1 MKEIQNFINQNNN
14 LDFLNERIES
24 LNETQ
29 FCFKYTDNGL
39 VYAKQSKQADLTLT
53 AKELFRDLK
62 TLDKTMCAF
71 VFAKS
76 YYPESDREK
85 YIDKLGNL
93 AANLLN
99 QDSLKTVRVHDID
112 VLKQLYQNLPDFA
125 LKGMFNTD
133 VCCFTIAKNEV
144 YYLSQVEQHVYAMSK
159 TMFRDDYDTIRE
171 VIIERGEEIEFMSPY
186 LSNSEIKALTPIISE
201 LYDDRDLIH
210 GTVLCQTIG
219 FYRKEHKM
227 PLCEVDFSAYGL
239 RKQAKFSKHML
250 AQNVFD
256 LSDTDLL
263 NELNKHLENVIDN
276 AFDKFLINIPEKII
290 YIGERQD
297 RERLNKLAQWQ
308 ALSEF
313 NDTIDFTKE
322 ARQQQNLDAGID
334 QHIDQNLIESLNF
347 DFTDFNASMSMSKN
361 ENKRNKR
368 KL

>member
-112 VLKQLYQNLPDFA
+112 VLKRLYQNLPDFA

-159 TMFRDDYDTIRE
+159 TMFRDDYETIRE
-171 VIIERGEEIEFMSPY
+171 AIVERGEEIEFMSPY
-186 LSNSEIKALTPIISE
+186 LSNIEIKALTPIISE

-219 FYRKEHKM
+219 FYRKGHKM
-227 PLCEVDFSAYGL
+227 PVCEVDFSAYGL
-239 RKQAKFSKHML
+239 RKEAKFSKHML
-250 AQNVFD
+250 AQNVFN
-256 LSDTDLL
+256 LSDTELL
-263 NELNKHLENVIDN
+263 DELNNHHQNVIDN

-290 YIGERQD
+290 SIGERQD
-297 RERLNKLAQWQ
+297 RERVNKLAQWQ
-308 ALSEF
+308 ALTDF
-313 NDTIDFTKE
+313 NDAMDFNIDT
-322 ARQQQNLDAGID
+322 RQQHTIEAGID
-334 QHIDQNLIESLNF
+334 QHIDKDLIESLNF
-347 DFTDFNASMSMSKN
+347 DFTDFDASMSKQ

>member
-1 MKEIQNFINQNNN
+1 MKEIKNFINQNHH
-14 LDFLNERIES
+14 LDFLNERIKS
-24 LNETQ
+24 LNETK
-29 FCFKYTDNGL
+29 FRFNYTDQGL
-39 VYAKQSKQADLTLT
+39 VYAKQSQKADLTLT
-53 AKELFRDLK
+53 AKELFNDLK

-76 YYPESDREK
+76 YNPESDRST
-85 YIDKLGNL
+85 YLDKVGNL

-99 QDSLKTVRVHDID
+99 QDSLKTVQIHDID
-112 VLKQLYQNLPDFA
+112 DLKQVYQNLPDFA

-144 YYLSQVEQHVYAMSK
+144 YYLSQLEQHVYPMSK
-159 TMFRDDYDTIRE
+159 AMFRDDYETIRE

-186 LSNSEIKALTPIISE
+186 LSNSEIKALTPVISE
-201 LYDDRDLIH
+201 LYDDRDLVH
-210 GTVLCQTIG
+210 GTVLCQTVG
-219 FYRKEHKM
+219 FYRKGHKM
-227 PLCEVDFSAYGL
+227 PLCELDFSAYGL
-239 RKQAKFSKHML
+239 RKQAKYSKHML

-334 QHIDQNLIESLNF
+334 QHIDKELIDSLNF
-347 DFTDFNASMSMSKN
+347 DFTDFDGNVSKN

>member
-1 MKEIQNFINQNNN
+1 MKEIQNFINQNHN

-24 LNETQ
+24 LNETK
-29 FCFKYTDNGL
+29 FRFNYSDNGL
-39 VYAKQSKQADLTLT
+39 VYAKQSKHADLTLT
-53 AKELFRDLK
+53 AKGLFNDLK

-76 YYPESDREK
+76 FYPESDREN
-85 YIDKLGNL
+85 YLDRVGHL

-99 QDSLKTVRVHDID
+99 QDSLKTVQVKDFD
-112 VLKQLYQNLPDFA
+112 DLKQLYQNLPDFA
-125 LKGMFNTD
+125 LKSMFNTD
-133 VCCFTIAKNEV
+133 VCCFTVAENEV

-159 TMFRDDYDTIRE
+159 TMFRDDYETIRE

-186 LSNSEIKALTPIISE
+186 ISNTEIKALTPIISD
-201 LYDDRDLIH
+201 LYDDRDAIH
-210 GTVLCQTIG
+210 GTVLCQTVG
-219 FYRKEHKM
+219 FYREGHKM
-227 PLCEVDFSAYGL
+227 PVCEVDFSAYGL
-239 RKQAKFSKHML
+239 RKQANFSKHML

-290 YIGERQD
+290 SIGERQD
-297 RERLNKLAQWQ
+297 RERLNKLAQWE

-313 NDTIDFTKE
+313 NDTIDFTKD
-322 ARQQQNLDAGID
+322 ARQQNNLDAGID
-334 QHIDQNLIESLNF
+334 QHIDQDLIESLNF
-347 DFTDFNASMSMSKN
+347 DFTDFDASMSKN
-361 ENKRNKR
+361 ENKRVKR

>member
-1 MKEIQNFINQNNN
+1 MKEIQNFINQNHH
-14 LDFLNERIES
+14 LDFMQERIES

-29 FCFKYTDNGL
+29 CRFKYTDNGL
-39 VYAKQSKQADLTLT
+39 VYAKQSKHADLTLT

-99 QDSLKTVRVHDID
+99 QDSLKTVQVKDLD
-112 VLKQLYQNLPDFA
+112 DLKSVYQNLPDFA

-144 YYLSQVEQHVYAMSK
+144 YYLSQVEQHVYAMSQ
-159 TMFRDDYDTIRE
+159 TMFRDDYETIRE

-186 LSNSEIKALTPIISE
+186 LSNTEIKALTPVISD
-201 LYDDRDLIH
+201 LYDDRDAIH

-219 FYRKEHKM
+219 FYRQGHKM

-239 RKQAKFSKHML
+239 RKQSQFSKHML

-263 NELNKHLENVIDN
+263 DELNKQHQNVIDK
-276 AFDKFLINIPEKII
+276 AFEKFLINIPEKII
-290 YIGERQD
+290 SIGERQD
-297 RERLNKLAQWQ
+297 RERQNKLEQWQ
-308 ALSEF
+308 ALSDF
-313 NDTIDFTKE
+313 NDSMDFNNE
-322 ARQQQNLDAGID
+322 VRQQHTLDAD
-334 QHIDQNLIESLNF
+334 LSQHIDQELIDSLNF
-347 DFTDFNASMSMSKN
+347 DFTDFDASVSKN
-361 ENKRNKR
+361 ENKRIKR

>member
-53 AKELFRDLK
+53 AKELFRDLR

-76 YYPESDREK
+76 YYPESDREN
-85 YIDKLGNL
+85 YLDKVGNL

-99 QDSLKTVRVHDID
+99 QESLKTVQVKDLD
-112 VLKQLYQNLPDFA
+112 DLKQLYQNLPDFA
-125 LKGMFNTD
+125 LKSMFNTD
-133 VCCFTIAKNEV
+133 VCCFTVADNEV

-171 VIIERGEEIEFMSPY
+171 VIVERGEEIEFMFPY
-186 LSNSEIKALTPIISE
+186 LSNSEIKALTPVISE

-219 FYRKEHKM
+219 FYRQGHKM
-227 PLCEVDFSAYGL
+227 PLCEVDFSAYGI
-239 RKQAKFSKHML
+239 REQAKFSKHML
-250 AQNVFD
+250 TQNVFN
-256 LSDTDLL
+256 LSDTELL
-263 NELNKHLENVIDN
+263 DELNNHHQNVIDN
-276 AFDKFLINIPEKII
+276 AFDKFLINIPDKII
-290 YIGERQD
+290 SIGERQD
-297 RERLNKLAQWQ
+297 RERLNKLEQWQ
-308 ALSEF
+308 ALTDF
-313 NDTIDFTKE
+313 NDAMDFNIDT
-322 ARQQQNLDAGID
+322 RQQHTIEAGID
-334 QHIDQNLIESLNF
+334 QHIDQDLIDSLNF
-347 DFTDFNASMSMSKN
+347 DFTDFDASKSKQ

>member
-1 MKEIQNFINQNNN
+1 MKEIQNFINQNHH

-24 LNETQ
+24 LNETT
-29 FCFKYTDNGL
+29 FRFNYSDNGL
-39 VYAKQSKQADLTLT
+39 VYAKQSQKADLMLT
-53 AKELFRDLK
+53 AKELFNDLK

-76 YYPESDREK
+76 YNPESDREK
-85 YIDKLGNL
+85 YLDKVGNL
-93 AANLLN
+93 AAALLN
-99 QDSLKTVRVHDID
+99 QDSLKTVQVHDID
-112 VLKQLYQNLPDFA
+112 NLKQFYQNLPDFA
-125 LKGMFNTD
+125 LKSMFNTD

-159 TMFRDDYDTIRE
+159 TMFRDDYETIRE

-186 LSNSEIKALTPIISE
+186 LPNTEVKALTPIISE
-201 LYDDRDLIH
+201 LYDDRDAIH
-210 GTVLCQTIG
+210 GTVLCQTVAFFRQG
-219 FYRKEHKM
+219 HKM

-239 RKQAKFSKHML
+239 RKQAKYSKHML

-263 NELNKHLENVIDN
+263 NELNKHHQNVIDN

-290 YIGERQD
+290 SIGERQD
-297 RERLNKLAQWQ
+297 RARLNKLAQWE
-308 ALSEF
+308 ALSDF
-313 NDTIDFTKE
+313 NDSIDFTKD

-334 QHIDQNLIESLNF
+334 QHIDKDLIESLNF
-347 DFTDFNASMSMSKN
+347 DFTDFDASVSKQ

>member
-1 MKEIQNFINQNNN
+1 MKEIQNFITQNHN

-24 LNETQ
+24 LNETK
-29 FCFKYTDNGL
+29 FRFNYSDNGL
-39 VYAKQSKQADLTLT
+39 VYAKQSKHADLTLT
-53 AKELFRDLK
+53 AKGLFNDLK

-76 YYPESDREK
+76 FYPESDREN
-85 YIDKLGNL
+85 YLDRVGHL

-99 QDSLKTVRVHDID
+99 QDSLKTVQVKDFD
-112 VLKQLYQNLPDFA
+112 DLKQLYQNLPDFA
-125 LKGMFNTD
+125 LKSMFNTD
-133 VCCFTIAKNEV
+133 VCCFTVAENEV

-159 TMFRDDYDTIRE
+159 TMFRDDYETIRE

-186 LSNSEIKALTPIISE
+186 ISNTEIKALTPIISD
-201 LYDDRDLIH
+201 LYDDRDAIH
-210 GTVLCQTIG
+210 GTVLCQTVG
-219 FYRKEHKM
+219 FYREGHKM
-227 PLCEVDFSAYGL
+227 PVCEVDFSAYGL
-239 RKQAKFSKHML
+239 RKQANFSKHML

-290 YIGERQD
+290 SIGERQD
-297 RERLNKLAQWQ
+297 RERLNKLAQWE

-313 NDTIDFTKE
+313 NDTIDFTKD
-322 ARQQQNLDAGID
+322 ARQQNNLDAGID
-334 QHIDQNLIESLNF
+334 QHIDQDLIESLNF
-347 DFTDFNASMSMSKN
+347 DFTDFDASMSKN
-361 ENKRNKR
+361 ENKRVKR

>member
-39 VYAKQSKQADLTLT
+39 VYAKQSKQTDLTLT
-53 AKELFRDLK
+53 AKELFRDLR

-99 QDSLKTVRVHDID
+99 QDSLKTVQVKDLD
-112 VLKQLYQNLPDFA
+112 DLKSVYQNLPDFA
-125 LKGMFNTD
+125 LKSMFNTD
-133 VCCFTIAKNEV
+133 VCCYTIAENEV
-144 YYLSQVEQHVYAMSK
+144 YYLSKVEQHVYPMSK
-159 TMFRDDYDTIRE
+159 AMFRDDYDTIRE
-171 VIIERGEEIEFMSPY
+171 VIVERGEEIEFMSPY
-186 LSNSEIKALTPIISE
+186 LSNSEIKALTPVISD

-210 GTVLCQTIG
+210 GTVLCQTVG
-219 FYRKEHKM
+219 FYRAGHKM

-239 RKQAKFSKHML
+239 RKQANFSKHML
-250 AQNVFD
+250 AQNVFN

-263 NELNKHLENVIDN
+263 DELNNHHQNVIDN

-290 YIGERQD
+290 SIGERQD
-297 RERLNKLAQWQ
+297 RERLNKLAQWE
-308 ALSEF
+308 ALSDF
-313 NDTIDFTKE
+313 NDSMDFNNE
-322 ARQQQNLDAGID
+322 ARQQQNLAAGID
-334 QHIDQNLIESLNF
+334 QHIDQELIESLNF
-347 DFTDFNASMSMSKN
+347 DFTDFDASVSKQ

>member
-1 MKEIQNFINQNNN
+1 MKEIQNFINQNHN

-29 FCFKYTDNGL
+29 FRFKYTDNGL
-39 VYAKQSKQADLTLT
+39 VYVKPSQKADLTLT
-53 AKELFRDLK
+53 ATELFRDLK

-76 YYPESDREK
+76 FNPESDRSN
-85 YIDKLGNL
+85 YLDKVGNL
-93 AANLLN
+93 AAEILN
-99 QDSLKTVRVHDID
+99 QDSLKTVQVHDID
-112 VLKQLYQNLPDFA
+112 NLKQFYQNLPDFA
-125 LKGMFNTD
+125 LKSMFNTD

-144 YYLSQVEQHVYAMSK
+144 YYLSQLEQHVYPMSK
-159 TMFRDDYDTIRE
+159 AMFRDDYETIRE

-186 LSNSEIKALTPIISE
+186 LPNTEVKALTPIISD
-201 LYDDRDLIH
+201 LYDDRDAIY
-210 GTVLCQTIG
+210 GTVLCQTVAFFRQG
-219 FYRKEHKM
+219 HKM
-227 PLCEVDFSAYGL
+227 PVCEVDFSAYGL
-239 RKQAKFSKHML
+239 RKQAKYSKHML

-290 YIGERQD
+290 SIGERQD
-297 RERLNKLAQWQ
+297 RERLNKLEQWQ
-308 ALSEF
+308 ALSDF
-313 NDTIDFTKE
+313 NDAMDFNSDT
-322 ARQQQNLDAGID
+322 RQQNNLDAGID
-334 QHIDQNLIESLNF
+334 QHIDKDLIDSLNF
-347 DFTDFNASMSMSKN
+347 DFTDFDGNVSKN